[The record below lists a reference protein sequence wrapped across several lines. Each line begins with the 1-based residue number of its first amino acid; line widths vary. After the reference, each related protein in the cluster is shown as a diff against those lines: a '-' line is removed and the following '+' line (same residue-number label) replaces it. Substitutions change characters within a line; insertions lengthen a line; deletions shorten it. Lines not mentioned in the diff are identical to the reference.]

1 MKHPF
6 TLIVAL
12 FATVGIAAA
21 QHIVPEPASVIPG
34 KGVNR
39 KGARTSVMNGG
50 DTTLDF
56 VSQAISTV
64 IRHDL
69 KSHPDNYQRRFYK
82 LAVNADAFPNPEA
95 YRLTITPREVRITGG
110 SSAGVFYGVQTLR
123 QLIDENGD
131 LPCVTV
137 EDEPRFAHRGL
148 MLDPARH
155 FLPVTDLKRFI
166 DAMALYKFN
175 VLHLHL
181 TDDQGWRVEIGKY
194 PRLTEIGSV
203 RAETDGDGIPHRGYY
218 TQAELRELAAYAA
231 ERHVE
236 IVPEFDI
243 PGHSVAAVAS
253 YPWLSCQTID
263 TLQVRTTAGVS
274 PDLLCAGNDS
284 TVAFVRDVVREIAA
298 VFPSPRFHIGG
309 DEAPLDR
316 WAQCPKCQA
325 RKTALGLK
333 TDAELMGW
341 LLGQVSETLE
351 EAGKKPMIWYETNVP
366 RYPAE
371 ATMFA
376 WRMGLT
382 PAVTDSAAACGWPL
396 VLAPGE
402 HAYFDYPQAADER
415 PAEWMPVLSLRRAYD
430 FDPQSPTAIGVEATL
445 WGEYIPDIDKAFYMA
460 FPRALA
466 LSEAAWSRPEN
477 RSWERFRTKLP
488 HQLRLL
494 EQVGIPFRRPAD
506 KELD

>member
-1 MKHPF
+1 MKLSF
-6 TLIVAL
+6 TLIAAL
-12 FATVGIAAA
+12 FANIGMATA
-21 QHIVPEPASVIPG
+21 QHIVPEPVSITPFRGVF
-34 KGVNR
+34 KGRV
-39 KGARTSVMNGG
+39 KPIAEI
-50 DTTLDF
+50 DTT
-56 VSQAISTV
+56 
-64 IRHDL
+64 
-69 KSHPDNYQRRFYK
+69 
-82 LAVNADAFPNPEA
+82 AFANPEA
-95 YRLTITPREVRITGG
+95 YRLTVTPSEIRITGG
-110 SSAGVFYGVQTLR
+110 SAAGVFYGTQTLR

-203 RAETDGDGIPHRGYY
+203 RTETDGDGIPHRGYY

-274 PDLLCAGNDS
+274 PDLLCAGNDF

-382 PAVTDSAAACGWPL
+382 PAVTDSAAAYGWPL

-415 PAEWMPVLSLRRAYD
+415 PKGGEWMPILPLRRAYD
-430 FDPQSPTAIGVEATL
+430 FDPQGPTAIGVEATL

-477 RSWERFRTKLP
+477 RSWERFRAKLP